1 MVIFRLMSLAGDL
14 VVKIKVTIS
23 IHLGISEAL
32 ITVSVS
38 PAFSLKITSK
48 LQLIQKIGMSPSI
61 NILVL
66 IQNYYNFQLT
76 A

>member
-1 MVIFRLMSLAGDL
+1 MSLAGDL